1 MVVAVILL
9 SSLALIGLLVLG
21 ILGIASKT
29 NSKLDIETKAVAIP
43 FIKLD
48 LHVKYTPPDLPPSRG
63 NQVESPG
70 TALPGK
76 AEPGSGVTDVR

>member
-9 SSLALIGLLVLG
+9 SSLVVLGLLVLG

-29 NSKLDIETKAVAIP
+29 RSQLDIETKAVAIP
-43 FIKLD
+43 FIKID
-48 LHVKYTPPDLPPSRG
+48 FHVKYTPPDRPPSGG

-70 TALPGK
+70 TALPAK
-76 AEPGSGVTDVR
+76 AEPRIGGD

>member
-9 SSLALIGLLVLG
+9 SSLVVIGLLVLG

-29 NSKLDIETKAVAIP
+29 KSQLDIETKAVAIP
-43 FIKLD
+43 FFKID
-48 LHVKYTPPDLPPSRG
+48 VRVKYTPPDRPPIG
-63 NQVESPG
+63 ANQVESPG

-76 AEPGSGVTDVR
+76 AEPGSGVTDVT